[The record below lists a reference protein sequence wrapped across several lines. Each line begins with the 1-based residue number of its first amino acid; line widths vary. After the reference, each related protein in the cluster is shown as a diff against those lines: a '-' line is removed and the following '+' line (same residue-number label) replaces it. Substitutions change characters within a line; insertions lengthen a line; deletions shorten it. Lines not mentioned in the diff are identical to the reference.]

1 MKLSIPALA
10 AAAVSLAATAAADSM
25 FVDHVCLLTECSAK
39 GYFTTSFGTF
49 EVNTKDGCRTSGV
62 PYMNEFCIDEK
73 RGRMHFRFN
82 QQNKRCMKVTSSDW
96 ELCNPDFVWSSCS
109 TDYYTEVP
117 CTW

>member
-10 AAAVSLAATAAADSM
+10 AAALSLAATASADSM
-25 FVDHVCLLTECSAK
+25 YVDHVCLVTSCSAK

-49 EVNTKDGCRTSGV
+49 EVNAKDGCRTSGV

-82 QQNKRCMKVTSSDW
+82 QQNKRCMKVTSSDF
-96 ELCNPDFVWSSCS
+96 EECNSGNSWATCS